1 MKVYGGEPNKII
13 SALGNGDITVAVYG
27 LGKMGLPIAAVFADR
42 GATVI
47 GVDINEDVVDGINKG
62 INHVLEEPG
71 LSELVKE
78 NVSLGRLSATTDLI
92 HAAKISDVMIAIV
105 PTFLDD
111 ENKADLS
118 LLTSVC
124 ENISEG
130 LEPGDFVI
138 TESTLPPR
146 TTEDIVLPILE
157 RSGLKIGDFGL
168 AHCPERTSSGRAI
181 QDIKGAYPKVVG
193 GVDGKSTKTA
203 EAIYSVINDNEVI
216 EVSDA
221 TTAEA
226 VKVFE
231 GVYRDV
237 NIALSNQLAIICEEL
252 GIDAIETFNVANT
265 QPYSNLHM
273 PGCGVGGHCIP
284 VYPYFITKIV
294 KSDTSL
300 LKISREINDK
310 MAVYTVDLAEMAL
323 KESKIDLNG
332 ANILVLGVTYRGGV
346 KETRC
351 SPAIS
356 IIRILNERGANVS
369 AWDPLLLE
377 EVEEFGAVNNPIDNA
392 SDIDVIIVASDHE
405 EFKHIDWDDVGKRM
419 RNKIVVDGRDALDS
433 AELESHGFVFIAI
446 GH

>member
-1 MKVYGGEPNKII
+1 MKVYGGEPDEII
-13 SALGNGDITVAVYG
+13 SALRSGDVTVAVYG

-47 GVDINEDVVDGINKG
+47 GVDINEDVVEGINKG

-71 LSELVKE
+71 LGELVKE
-78 NVSLGRLSATTDLI
+78 NVSLGRLSATTDLV
-92 HAAKISDVMIAIV
+92 HAAEISDVMIVIV
-105 PTFLDD
+105 PTFLDE

-124 ENISEG
+124 EKISEG
-130 LEPGDFVI
+130 LEAGDFVI

-146 TTEDIVLPILE
+146 TTEDIVLPILK
-157 RSGLKIGDFGL
+157 RSGLDIGDFGL

-193 GVDGKSTKTA
+193 GIDKKSTKTA
-203 EAIYSVINDNEVI
+203 EAIYTVINDKGVI
-216 EVSDA
+216 KVSDA

-294 KSDTSL
+294 KSNTSL
-300 LKISREINDK
+300 LKASREINDK
-310 MAVYTVDLAEMAL
+310 MADYTVDLAEKAL
-323 KESKIDLNG
+323 KESKRDIKG
-332 ANILVLGVTYRGGV
+332 SNILVLGVTYRGGV

-356 IIRILNERGANVS
+356 IIKILNEKGANVS

-377 EVEEFGAVNNPIDNA
+377 EVEVFGAKNTPLSEA
-392 SDIDVIIVASDHE
+392 KDIDAIIVASDHA
-405 EFKHIDWDDVGKRM
+405 EFKQIDWEDVGKRM
-419 RNKIVVDGRDALDS
+419 RNKIVIDGRDALET
-433 AELESHGFVFIAI
+433 AELESHGFKFIGI